1 MAELVDAHDSKSCGE
16 IHGSSSLP
24 PGTMNY
30 IFVGLMILVAI
41 VETIGDI
48 LFKFWAIKEKNIFL
62 VIGVVLYMI
71 ATIIFAFSLKYEA
84 LSKAISIFSI
94 LTIILVVLA
103 GFFIFKENITYL
115 QKIGIL
121 LGIIGI
127 VLIEI

>member
-1 MAELVDAHDSKSCGE
+1 
-16 IHGSSSLP
+16 
-24 PGTMNY
+24 MNY